1 MSLPLCGVPSAS
13 APSTQGVVMLQQTAL
28 THVLSPSAD
37 TRHEG
42 GCALFYVAFNV
53 TPLLLALPNGTK
65 PFKGPIRT

>member
-13 APSTQGVVMLQQTAL
+13 APSTQGVVMLQQT
-28 THVLSPSAD
+28 VLIRVLASSAD

-53 TPLLLALPNGTK
+53 TALLLALPNGTK